1 MANNY
6 LTPKETYDE
15 LIVVGQKKANMSFEK
30 RLLMSIMAGL
40 YIALGAQGFMVTYD
54 NIFIRASVFP
64 VGLMLVVIVGGELF
78 TGNCLMTF
86 SFIQKKIS
94 FKSYANTLIQV
105 FFGNFIG
112 ALIIVFLLY
121 FGGVYKNPILAETIV
136 KIAKAKVALSFTEAL
151 SKGILCNILVSL
163 GVWFA
168 LTAKDTTGK
177 LLGCWFPVMLFVL
190 CGYEHCVANMFY
202 LPLAKILDSSITIG
216 QIFNNLLPVTIGNF
230 IGGGILVPMIYH
242 KVYNLKS

>member
-1 MANNY
+1 MTNNF

-15 LIVVGQKKANMSFEK
+15 FILIGQKKASMSFEK

-54 NIFIRASVFP
+54 NVFIRASVFP
-64 VGLMLVVIVGGELF
+64 VGLMLVVLVGGELF

-86 SFIQKKIS
+86 ALVQKKIKS
-94 FKSYANTLIQV
+94 WDYFKSLTQV

-112 ALIIVFLLY
+112 ALLIVILLY
-121 FGGVYKNPILAETIV
+121 FGGLYKNPVLAETIV
-136 KIAKAKVALSFTEAL
+136 KIAKAKTSLSFTEAL
-151 SKGILCNILVSL
+151 FKGILCNILVSL

-168 LTAKDTTGK
+168 TTSKDTTGR

-202 LPLAKILDSSITIG
+202 LPLAAILDSSITVSK
-216 QIFNNLLPVTIGNF
+216 IFINLIPVTLGNF
-230 IGGGILVPMIYH
+230 IGGGILVPMVYH
-242 KVYNLKS
+242 KVYH